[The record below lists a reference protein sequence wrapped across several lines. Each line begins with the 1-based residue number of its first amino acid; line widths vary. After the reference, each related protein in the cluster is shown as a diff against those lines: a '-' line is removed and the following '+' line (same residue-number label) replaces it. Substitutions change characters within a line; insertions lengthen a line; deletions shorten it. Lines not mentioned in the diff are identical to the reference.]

1 MDFRVNEKMIK
12 ALNERLA
19 DFERQG
25 LQGTREYQKLRSG
38 AATISGGHMATS
50 RSGNAR
56 ISRSKTF
63 IESMTP
69 QQSTQLRELLDAR
82 GGTKK
87 NPKRSARYS
96 VAAAK
101 KRLIKAFDEAHP
113 EDKNIPQE
121 DKIKRQSANEQSV
134 HDFIISHKNDI
145 YRIDKLASAV
155 RRRGKNSKLTA
166 EEEKALMNMYES
178 DAWHKVVESDRVETA
193 RQAKQITSERGQYLM
208 DMYDDLKNALET
220 AKINGVTGKALE
232 QRQKQI
238 DDIIKMIEDELEM

>member
-1 MDFRVNEKMIK
+1 MDFRANEKMIK

-25 LQGTREYQKLRSG
+25 LQGTREYEKLRSG

-50 RSGNAR
+50 RNGNAR

-69 QQSTQLRELLDAR
+69 QQSAQLRELLDAR

-87 NPKRSARYS
+87 APKRSARYS
-96 VAAAK
+96 ASSAK
-101 KRLIKAFDEAHP
+101 KRLTNAFDEAHP
-113 EDKNIPQE
+113 EEKNIPQD
-121 DKIKRQSANEQSV
+121 DKIKRQLANEQSV
-134 HDFIISHKNDI
+134 HNFIISHKNDI
-145 YRIDKLASAV
+145 YRIDELASAV

-166 EEEKALMNMYES
+166 EEEKMLMNMYES
-178 DAWHKVVESDRVETA
+178 DAWHRVVDSDRIEAA
-193 RQAKQITSERGQYLM
+193 RQAQQISSERGKFLM

-220 AKINGVTGKALE
+220 AKINGITGKPLE

-238 DDIIKMIEDELEM
+238 DDIIKMIEDELDR